1 MFALLLIKFNQ
12 LAIRTRLMA
21 GLSVGFIFVIV
32 LAASYYRIFLFDDLA
47 RYGSKNTEIYLH
59 LDNRGA
65 PDNFYKIKVIDAILK
80 SFHINDLDRHLIG
93 SELAVLCDNYASE
106 HDCGLIIQ
114 TKKTDALEK
123 YLVDKQ
129 IVFRSM
135 NKNTIIIGADTSWLK
150 VIKKSYNPFRYL
162 RNQSAY
168 GKFGAM
174 TLVLNQP
181 INLQNE
187 IAKILYLGNLKSSIK
202 LNGAITG
209 QGIIFQSNGFSVP
222 FASIKSSLPNG
233 LSDWTCDIMINS
245 ADGYQSKILSGY
257 ILQLFAGN
265 YTPALPDLTGKR
277 FNLCMNRVASSG
289 DLLKDYD
296 ITIKSS
302 DELDAAGIIAL
313 EKLLLNLAAR
323 SQPTAKTSYL
333 NDGTKISEL
342 FSRPE
347 NFSFESASGTK
358 SIKINDSISINYSN
372 SESGLAISNKISMK
386 APNMDKLPDDFIFIR
401 INALPKGQVK
411 DILSEF
417 SYLAAS
423 DNQIIL
429 R

>member
-21 GLSVGFIFVIV
+21 GLSVGLIFIII
-32 LAASYYRIFLFDDLA
+32 LAASYYRIFLFDNLA

-59 LDNRGA
+59 LDNRGVS
-65 PDNFYKIKVIDAILK
+65 DNFYKIKVTDAILK

-93 SELAVLCDNYASE
+93 SELAIICDDYAAE
-106 HDCGLIIQ
+106 LDCGLIIQ
-114 TKKTDALEK
+114 AKKPETLEK
-123 YLVDKQ
+123 YLADKQ

-135 NKNTIIIGADTSWLK
+135 NKNTIIIGADASWLK

-162 RNQSAY
+162 ESQSAY

-174 TLVLNQP
+174 TLILNQP
-181 INLQNE
+181 AKMQNE
-187 IAKILYLGNLKSSIK
+187 IAKILHLSDLKNGIK

-209 QGIIFQSNGFSVP
+209 RGIIFKSFGLAAPFS
-222 FASIKSSLPNG
+222 SIKSSLTDG
-233 LSDWTCDIMINS
+233 LSDPVCDIMINS
-245 ADGYQSKILSGY
+245 NRGYQSKILSGY

-265 YTPALPDLTGKR
+265 YASALPNLTGKQ
-277 FNLCMNRVASSG
+277 FNLCMDKTASSG
-289 DLLKDYD
+289 NLIKDYD
-296 ITIKSS
+296 ITIESS
-302 DELDAAGIIAL
+302 SKLDAAGIIAL
-313 EKLLLNLAAR
+313 DKLLLNLAAR

-342 FSRPE
+342 FAKPE

-372 SESGLAISNKISMK
+372 SEAGLAVSNKIGIKTSGS
-386 APNMDKLPDDFIFIR
+386 DKLPDNHISIR
-401 INALPKGQVK
+401 INVLPKGQIK

-417 SYLAAS
+417 SYLVAT
-423 DNQIIL
+423 DNQIL
-429 R
+429 LK